1 MKAKRCKL
9 CGGAPKYIYYAI
21 PQPKYVYYAI
31 PQQDYPEG
39 WYESEEG
46 EEPYVLFKRI
56 ECQECGATV
65 PHLKMSLDDA
75 VSAWNEQKILI
86 RYGEEKVRDVE

>member
-9 CGGAPKYIYYAI
+9 CGGAPKY
-21 PQPKYVYYAI
+21 VYYAI
-31 PQQDYPEG
+31 PQQDYPGG

-46 EEPYVLFKRI
+46 EEPYALFKRL
-56 ECQECGATV
+56 ECQACGATI
-65 PHLKMSLDDA
+65 PRLEMLLDGA

-86 RYGEEKVRDVE
+86 RYGEEKVRDIEEQEGDYA